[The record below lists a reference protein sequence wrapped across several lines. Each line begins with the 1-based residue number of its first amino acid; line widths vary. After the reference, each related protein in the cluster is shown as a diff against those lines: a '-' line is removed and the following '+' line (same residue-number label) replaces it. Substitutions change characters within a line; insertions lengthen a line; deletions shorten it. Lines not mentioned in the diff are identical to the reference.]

1 MKYSPFQRVLFLFA
15 AVAGGIG
22 LYFFY
27 VKYVPLV
34 WPFQLI
40 LLPLSLALFILTVVH
55 FKAGTLIFVFCFPL
69 INFLPYIFKIY
80 ENIPQ
85 APTAIVL
92 FLFFFLGFLLRAALW
107 GERLENTHKIFRPIQ
122 LLSILIV
129 LSGIIT
135 FLRYTNFFPFWTDGI
150 YELTTNTFGVSA
162 GGALMSVVLF
172 LLNYL
177 SSFVFLFFLINLMS
191 TKGFISRAADFFSG
205 AAFLSFGFGV
215 FQLLFNKRLG
225 NGMISINEGL
235 VNATFKDSLSLGV
248 FIAMTSPLLLAL
260 ALSRRGGRRIIAAAA
275 FFLSL
280 VLSFFTGSKSGL
292 FGLLLSVGIFLW
304 LKFRFA
310 SESKNKALRPRRSP
324 RIVISAVVLIC
335 LILLTGFVILKSWNS
350 QTTTISRIENMF
362 TQGAFSHMA
371 EWRGRLWDGALDM
384 ITTYPF
390 SGVGMGAYI
399 IELPNFHG
407 EFRGREVPQSAENYF
422 LHMGAEM
429 GIPGVLLAIWIFILL
444 VAALFRGV
452 RNSSLLTT
460 DRLLLFAAA
469 GGAAAF
475 FVNILFHTY
484 IGSYEV
490 KYTFW
495 LLAALIL
502 SFDIKKRTETRD
514 ARTPQSWLY
523 PLLVVLIVFGLSGIH
538 LWNSLHSLSLES
550 RTQDLGLVH
559 HFGFYQEEM
568 SEWGKPFRWTKR
580 HAGQTVDLNRK
591 VLIIP
596 LRASHP
602 DILKNPVHVKIYVV
616 EDKFRE
622 KELLDEFT
630 LQNAKWIWKQYVL
643 PEKVNKRI
651 LLLYEVS
658 RTWNPKKD
666 IGVPDSRD
674 LGISVAELWIRG
686 EAAD

>member
-1 MKYSPFQRVLFLFA
+1 MKYSPIQRLLFLLSA
-15 AVAGGIG
+15 LAGGIG

-27 VKYVPLV
+27 IKYVPLV
-34 WPFQLI
+34 WPFQWI
-40 LLPLSLALFILTVVH
+40 LLPLCLILLILTVIH
-55 FKAGTLIFVFCFPL
+55 FQSGALVFVFCFPL
-69 INFLPYIFKIY
+69 INFLPYLFKIY

-92 FLFFFLGFLLRAALW
+92 FLFFFLGFLFRAALR
-107 GERLENTHKIFRPIQ
+107 GFRLDISHKIFKPIQ
-122 LLSILIV
+122 LLSILIA

-135 FLRYTNFFPFWTDGI
+135 FFRYTNFFPFWTDGI
-150 YELTTNTFGVSA
+150 FELTTNTFGVSA

-172 LLNYL
+172 ALNYL
-177 SSFVFLFFLINLMS
+177 SSFVFLFFLINLMT
-191 TKGFISRAADFFSG
+191 TKGFISRLADVLSG
-205 AAFLSFGFGV
+205 AALLSFSFGV
-215 FQLLFNKRLG
+215 IQLLFNRRLG

-235 VNATFKDSLSLGV
+235 INATFKDSLSLGV

-260 ALSRRGGRRIIAAAA
+260 ALSRKGGRRVIVAAA
-275 FFLSL
+275 FILSL

-292 FGLLLSVGIFLW
+292 FGLFLSLGVFLW
-304 LKFRFA
+304 LKYRFA
-310 SESKNKALRPRRSP
+310 SETRNRALRPRRSP
-324 RIVISAVVLIC
+324 LLKISAVAAIC
-335 LILLTGFVILKSWNS
+335 LLLFAGYVILNSSSS
-350 QTTTISRIENMF
+350 QTTTISRIERMF
-362 TQGAFSHMA
+362 SQGAFSHMA
-371 EWRGRLWDGALDM
+371 EWRGRLWDGAMEM
-384 ITTYPF
+384 ISTYPL

-422 LHMGAEM
+422 LHMGAEL
-429 GIPGVLLAIWIFILL
+429 GIPGVLLIIWIFFLL
-444 VAALFRGV
+444 GAALFRGV
-452 RNSSLLTT
+452 KNISLLST

-469 GGAAAF
+469 GGVIAF
-475 FVNILFHTY
+475 LVNTIFHTY

-502 SFDIKKRTETRD
+502 SFDIKRRSGTKDPRTLR
-514 ARTPQSWLY
+514 SILF
-523 PLLVVLIVFGLSGIH
+523 PLLAVLIVFGLTGIH

-550 RTQDLGLVH
+550 RTQDLGLIH
-559 HFGFYQEEM
+559 HFGFHQEEM
-568 SEWGKPFRWTKR
+568 SEWGKPFRWTKQ

-596 LRASHP
+596 IRASHP
-602 DILKNPVHVKIYVV
+602 DIMENPVHVKIYIV
-616 EDKFRE
+616 EDKFRK

-630 LQNAKWIWKQYVL
+630 LQNAKWTWKKYVL
-643 PEKVNKRI
+643 PEKLNKRI

-686 EAAD
+686 E